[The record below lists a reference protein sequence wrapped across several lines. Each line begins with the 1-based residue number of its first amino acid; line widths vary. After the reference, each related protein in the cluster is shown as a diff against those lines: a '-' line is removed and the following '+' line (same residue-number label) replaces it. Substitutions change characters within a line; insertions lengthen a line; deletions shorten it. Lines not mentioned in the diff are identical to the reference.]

1 MRDHQGKRNMKR
13 TLLAAAA
20 LAAAMMGASA
30 LEAQVFTPTYTSPR
44 LTNDIGIYL
53 NDGPG
58 SLGVEGIWRGGP
70 LGLRVGYIDAGG
82 GSGGLIGI
90 GAELRNALPMA
101 AAPMALAFVAGAQGA
116 LGDNGGVGVQGGL
129 SAGYT
134 FLPQGMAIT
143 PYIHPRLALVRNIG
157 PSDDFGVE
165 VLADLGFDVELANR
179 MIVRFGANLG
189 GIGSSWGVGLAWRQ

>member
-1 MRDHQGKRNMKR
+1 MKR
-13 TLLAAAA
+13 TLLAVAAVV
-20 LAAAMMGASA
+20 AATMGASA

-58 SLGVEGIWRGGP
+58 NLGVEGIWRGGP
-70 LGLRVGYIDAGG
+70 LGLRVAYIDAA
-82 GSGGLIGI
+82 GGLIGI
-90 GAELRNALPMA
+90 GGELRNPLPTA
-101 AAPMALAFVAGAQGA
+101 AAPMALAFVAGAQAA
-116 LGDNGGVGVQGGL
+116 LGDNGGVGVQAGL

-157 PSDDFGVE
+157 PADDFDVE

-189 GIGSSWGVGLAWRQ
+189 SIGSSWGIGLAFRQ